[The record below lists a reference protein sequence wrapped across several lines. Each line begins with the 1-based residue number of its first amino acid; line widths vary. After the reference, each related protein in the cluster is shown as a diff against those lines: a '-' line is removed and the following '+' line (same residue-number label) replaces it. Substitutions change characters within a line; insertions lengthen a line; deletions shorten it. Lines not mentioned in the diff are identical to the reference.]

1 MVQRA
6 LVVLLGLPIA
16 LFAWWGSWELARQ
29 VPAAPQAALGAAAF
43 AAIGLVALAAAVLG
57 ARGVQR

>member
-6 LVVLLGLPIA
+6 LVILLGLPIV

-29 VPAAPQAALGAAAF
+29 LSTAPQAALGAVVF
-43 AAIGLVALAAAVLG
+43 AAIGLVALAAVVLS
-57 ARGVQR
+57 ARDGRW